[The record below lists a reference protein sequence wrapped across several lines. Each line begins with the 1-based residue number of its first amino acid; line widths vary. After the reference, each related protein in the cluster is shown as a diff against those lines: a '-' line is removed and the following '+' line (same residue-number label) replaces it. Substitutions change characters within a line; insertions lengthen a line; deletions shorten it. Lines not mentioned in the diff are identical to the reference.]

1 MAKKTYSEEIALAL
15 DNDNEIH
22 VIEQVISECHL
33 RMTIYPIVR
42 GVYLVSHEI
51 NGFMIPFEKNFYS
64 MPIYTINYCMSGRCE
79 FRRSDDKVSYLSPG
93 ITCIG
98 KKENLSSFYY
108 PLGHYSGYEI
118 YFIESLYDPE
128 SVSLLNRFGLDRTKL
143 FARYTNNTS
152 VFIGKMPH
160 DQDLF
165 KNVAAQDCRDLGRI
179 RSNVILLLQ
188 SLQFDDA
195 VVSFTPNIIT
205 PYQGQLARKAHDILI
220 DNLSIHIPV
229 KTISDQ
235 FGISETSL
243 KNYFKEVYGL
253 CISEYMT
260 AYRMRE
266 AARLLSET
274 DISIL
279 EIANRIGYTNQGRF
293 AKVFQK
299 YYRMKP
305 LKYRHSV

>member
-1 MAKKTYSEEIALAL
+1 MAKRTYSEEIALAL
-15 DNDNEIH
+15 GNDNEIH
-22 VIEQVISECHL
+22 VIERVISECHL
-33 RMTIYPIVR
+33 RMIIYPIVR

-51 NGFMIPFEKNFYS
+51 NGFMIPFEKNFYT

-79 FRRSDDKVSYLSPG
+79 FRRSNDKVSYLSPG
-93 ITCIG
+93 TICIG

-118 YFIESLYDPE
+118 YFIESLYDNE
-128 SVSLLNRFGLDRTKL
+128 SLSFLNRFELDRAQL
-143 FARYTNNTS
+143 FERYTNDAS
-152 VFIGKMPH
+152 VFIGKMGR
-160 DQDLF
+160 DEDLF
-165 KNVAAQDCRDLGRI
+165 KNIAAHDCHDLGRI
-179 RSNVILLLQ
+179 RSKVIMLLQ
-188 SLQFDDA
+188 RLQFDDA

-229 KTISDQ
+229 KTISNQ